1 MASDGLDAKH
11 YDKVMNTVE
20 EIRDRSKVVRV
31 EVYDGTVSGGYPSVV
46 VHCNG
51 WIRDFKIHIKMSEV
65 TVISLK
71 KSPLAKAKFRLKF
84 RVY

>member
-1 MASDGLDAKH
+1 
-11 YDKVMNTVE
+11 
-20 EIRDRSKVVRV
+20 
-31 EVYDGTVSGGYPSVV
+31 VSGGYPSVV